1 MELAKFGTKL
11 GGKDPAAPPYRIP
24 ARDLDANF
32 AKLRPLASDGN
43 NRQYAI
49 DETPDGWFLRLFP
62 EASNNVSATVS
73 ILAEPP
79 ASGTYVL
86 GSVNGVV
93 QWLATEACEV

>member
-1 MELAKFGTKL
+1 MELLKFSTQL
-11 GGKDPAAPPYRIP
+11 GGKDSAGPPYRIP
-24 ARDLDANF
+24 ARDLDSNF
-32 AKLRPLASDGN
+32 AKLKPLAQDGN

-73 ILAEPP
+73 ILAAPP

-86 GSVNGVV
+86 GAVNGVV
-93 QWLATEACEV
+93 QWLETESC